1 MLIKKFFIRFV
12 ELLKE
17 TMSEFIG
24 DNAIK
29 LSASLSYYTIF
40 SLPPLLIII
49 ISLCGFFFGAD
60 AVNGE
65 VFLHIRGLIG
75 NASAMQ
81 IQDALKNIKLSS
93 NNQLVTS
100 IGVIILF
107 ISASGVFAEI
117 QDSINFIWRIKAKP
131 NHGIIKF
138 VKNRITSFFMI
149 GSVGSILLMSLII
162 NSLVDLLN
170 EELIKYFPIETIYI
184 FTILNFIIVFI
195 IITLFFTLIFRVLPD
210 GKIVLKVCIIG
221 ASFTAVLFMIGK
233 FLIGAYLRN
242 SAIANIYGAAG
253 SVIVI
258 LAWVYYSAII
268 LYFGAEFTKVY
279 ARSIGQKI
287 LLNEYA
293 IQL

>member
-1 MLIKKFFIRFV
+1 MLIKKYFV
-12 ELLKE
+12 DFALLMKE
-17 TMSEFIG
+17 TMSEFIA

-49 ISLCGFFFGAD
+49 IALCGFFFGTD

-65 VFLHIRGLIG
+65 VYLHIRGLIG
-75 NASAMQ
+75 NASALQ

-93 NNQLVTS
+93 NNQLITS

-138 VKNRITSFFMI
+138 VNNRITSFLMI
-149 GSVGSILLMSLII
+149 GSVGSILLMSLIV

-170 EELIKYFPIETIYI
+170 KELIKYFPIETIYI
-184 FTILNFIIVFI
+184 FTILNFIIIFI
-195 IITLFFTLIFRVLPD
+195 IITLFFTLLFRVLPD

-279 ARSIGQKI
+279 ALSIGQKI

-293 IQL
+293 TQL

>member
-1 MLIKKFFIRFV
+1 MLIKKYFV
-12 ELLKE
+12 DFALLMKE
-17 TMSEFIG
+17 TMSEFIA

-49 ISLCGFFFGAD
+49 IALCGFFFGTD

-75 NASAMQ
+75 NASALQ

-93 NNQLVTS
+93 NNQLITS

-138 VKNRITSFFMI
+138 VKNRITSFLMI
-149 GSVGSILLMSLII
+149 GSVGSILLMSLIV

-170 EELIKYFPIETIYI
+170 KELIKYFPIETIYI
-184 FTILNFIIVFI
+184 FTILNFIIIFI
-195 IITLFFTLIFRVLPD
+195 IITLFFTLLFRVLPD

-279 ARSIGQKI
+279 ALSIGQKI

-293 IQL
+293 TQL

>member
-1 MLIKKFFIRFV
+1 MLIKKYFV
-12 ELLKE
+12 DFALLMKE
-17 TMSEFIG
+17 TMSEFIA

-49 ISLCGFFFGAD
+49 IALCGFFFGTD

-75 NASAMQ
+75 NASALQ

-93 NNQLVTS
+93 NNQLITS

-138 VKNRITSFFMI
+138 VKNRITSFLMI
-149 GSVGSILLMSLII
+149 GSVGSILLMSLIV

-170 EELIKYFPIETIYI
+170 KELIKYFPIETIYI
-184 FTILNFIIVFI
+184 FTILNFIIIFI
-195 IITLFFTLIFRVLPD
+195 IITLFFTLLFRVLPD

-258 LAWVYYSAII
+258 LA
-268 LYFGAEFTKVY
+268 
-279 ARSIGQKI
+279 
-287 LLNEYA
+287 LLFCYHL
-293 IQL
+293 IFWC